1 MKLLCLDSNSI
12 LNRAFYGVKLLT
24 NKDGTYTNAIFG
36 FMNILLKLLGDV
48 QPDAVACAF
57 DLKAPTFRH
66 QMFDGYKAQRKGM
79 PQELVQQLPLI
90 KEVLT
95 DLGYP
100 ILTKEGY
107 EADDI
112 LGTLSAMCEQE
123 GHQCYIATGDRDSL
137 QLIGKNT
144 TVLLASSRAGKSE
157 TVVCDEAYF
166 REKYGTEPQGLVDIK
181 ALMGDSSDN
190 IPGVP
195 GIGEKTALKLIGQY
209 GTLDAVYEN
218 IDTLPVTK
226 SVKAKL
232 EAGRDSAYMS
242 RTLAKIDRAVPLD
255 VTLEDCKPKPRD
267 EAALFALLS
276 KLEMGSLIKRLDLS
290 GEYQPVA
297 QEGEE
302 EENAPLPEVR
312 YVEKSIDELLEQAGE
327 EAVLSILPLWDRE
340 DEENLN
346 LLAVCAGEQIILH
359 RPQEGALYEQQLIR
373 LFNAPN
379 PKVTFDCKS
388 LYHWTLR
395 RGSAIANLADDILL
409 SAYLLAANNNGYEI
423 DRLCAEY
430 SAGRRAEGMPEEM
443 EEDCRKLLTHCASLL
458 PLHEKLSAEIAANGQ
473 DKLLHEIELP
483 LSEVLA
489 SMEVCG
495 FAVDTAALTEY
506 GRMLDEKIDEYQNL
520 IYHLAGERFNINSTR
535 QLGEVLFEH
544 LGLPTRKKTKTGY
557 STSAEVLESLRGK
570 HEIIDAILEYRKV
583 AKLKSTYVDGLLKV
597 VGKDGRIH
605 THFNQADT
613 RTGRLSST
621 EPNLQNIPVRT
632 ELGREIRGAFVARG
646 PQGDSEGETLV
657 DADYSQIELRV
668 LAHISGDQH
677 MIEAFNSDEDIHT
690 KTASQVFK
698 MPLNFVTPE
707 MRRRAKAVNFG
718 IVYGIG
724 AFSLSQDI
732 GVTVSEADQYI
743 KDYLETYSGVRQY
756 MEDTVEF
763 AKENGY
769 IATLFGRRRA
779 LPEISARNK
788 NIVNFGK
795 RVAMNTPIQ
804 GTAADII
811 KIAMIRVYRRLM
823 QENLSAQLI
832 LQVHDEL
839 IVEAPEH
846 EVAQVEQ
853 LLKEEMEKAVSLK
866 VQLKADVGVGK
877 TWIDAK

>member
-232 EAGRDSAYMS
+232 EAGKDSAYMS

-255 VTLEDCKPKPRD
+255 ITLEDCKPKPRD

-290 GEYQPVA
+290 GEYQPAV

-327 EAVLSILPLWDRE
+327 EAVLSILALWDRE

-632 ELGREIRGAFVARG
+632 ELGSRLRAFFKAKSG
-646 PQGDSEGETLV
+646 CELV

>member
-226 SVKAKL
+226 SVKVKL

-290 GEYQPVA
+290 GEYQPAV

-443 EEDCRKLLTHCASLL
+443 EEDCCKLLTHCASLL

-520 IYHLAGERFNINSTR
+520 IYHLAGEQFNINSTR

-632 ELGREIRGAFVARG
+632 ELGSRLRAFFKAKSG
-646 PQGDSEGETLV
+646 CELV

>member
-24 NKDGTYTNAIFG
+24 NKDGVYTNAVYG
-36 FMNILLKLLGDV
+36 FMNILLKLLNDV

-66 QMFDGYKAQRKGM
+66 KMFDGYKAQRKGM
-79 PQELVQQLPLI
+79 PEELAQQLPVI
-90 KEVLT
+90 KELLD
-95 DLGYP
+95 DLGYR
-100 ILTKEGY
+100 ILTLEGY

-112 LGTLSAMCEQE
+112 LGTLSAMCEQQGQE
-123 GHQCYIATGDRDSL
+123 CYIATGDRDSL
-137 QLIGKNT
+137 QLIGDHT
-144 TVLLASSRAGKSE
+144 TVLLASSRMGKSE
-157 TVVCDEAYF
+157 TVICDEAYF
-166 REKYGTEPQGLVDIK
+166 YEKYGTKPHGLIDIK

-218 IDTLPVTK
+218 LDSLPVTK

-232 EAGRDSAYMS
+232 EAGKDSAYMS
-242 RTLAKIDRAVPLD
+242 RTLATIDRNVPLNI
-255 VTLEDCKPKPRD
+255 TLDDCKPKPRD
-267 EAALFALLS
+267 DAACFQLLS
-276 KLEMGSLIKRLDLS
+276 RLEMGSIIKRLGLS
-290 GEYQPVA
+290 ADVCAQPQPQ
-297 QEGEE
+297 QEEQPQQ
-302 EENAPLPEVR
+302 ALVQ
-312 YVEKSIDELLEQAGE
+312 YDAAALLDELLEEVGE
-327 EAVLSILPLWDRE
+327 QLPLSILALWDKE
-340 DEENLN
+340 DEEKLEA
-346 LLAVCAGEQIILH
+346 LAVCAGEKILLNL
-359 RPQEGALYEQQLIR
+359 PEEGALYEQQLVR
-373 LFNAPN
+373 LFHSKN
-379 PKVTFDCKS
+379 PKITFDCKS

-395 RGSAIANLADDILL
+395 HGCDLAHIADDILL
-409 SAYLLAANNNGYEI
+409 SAYLLAANNNSYDL
-423 DRLCAEY
+423 DRLSAEY
-430 SAGRRAEGMPEEM
+430 GAVRRVEGIPEEM
-443 EEDCRKLLTHCASLL
+443 AEQHARLLAQCACLL
-458 PLHEKLSAEIAANGQ
+458 PLHEKLAEEIAHNGQ
-473 DKLLHEIELP
+473 ESLLHDIELP

-495 FAVDTAALTEY
+495 FAVDTDALTEY

-520 IYHLAGERFNINSTR
+520 IYHLAGEEFNINSPK
-535 QLGEVLFEH
+535 QLGEVLFDH

-583 AKLKSTYVDGLLKV
+583 TKLKSTYVDGLLKV
-597 VGKDGRIH
+597 VGRDGRIH

-632 ELGREIRGAFVARG
+632 ELGSRLRAFFKAK
-646 PQGDSEGETLV
+646 EGCELV

-677 MIEAFNSDEDIHT
+677 MIEAFNSGEDIHQ

-698 MPLNFVTPE
+698 MPPDFVTPE

-732 GVTVSEADQYI
+732 GVTVAEADQYI
-743 KDYLETYSGVRQY
+743 KNYLDTYSGVRQY
-756 MEDTVEF
+756 MDDTVEF

-811 KIAMIRVYRRLM
+811 KIAMIRVYRRL
-823 QENLSAQLI
+823 QTEQLAARLI

-846 EVAQVEQ
+846 EIEQVKQ
-853 LLKEEMEKAVSLK
+853 LVQQEMEGAVALK

>member
-1 MKLLCLDSNSI
+1 M
-12 LNRAFYGVKLLT
+12 
-24 NKDGTYTNAIFG
+24 
-36 FMNILLKLLGDV
+36 
-48 QPDAVACAF
+48 
-57 DLKAPTFRH
+57 
-66 QMFDGYKAQRKGM
+66 
-79 PQELVQQLPLI
+79 
-90 KEVLT
+90 
-95 DLGYP
+95 
-100 ILTKEGY
+100 
-107 EADDI
+107 
-112 LGTLSAMCEQE
+112 
-123 GHQCYIATGDRDSL
+123 
-137 QLIGKNT
+137 
-144 TVLLASSRAGKSE
+144 
-157 TVVCDEAYF
+157 
-166 REKYGTEPQGLVDIK
+166 
-181 ALMGDSSDN
+181 
-190 IPGVP
+190 
-195 GIGEKTALKLIGQY
+195 
-209 GTLDAVYEN
+209 
-218 IDTLPVTK
+218 
-226 SVKAKL
+226 
-232 EAGRDSAYMS
+232 
-242 RTLAKIDRAVPLD
+242 
-255 VTLEDCKPKPRD
+255 
-267 EAALFALLS
+267 
-276 KLEMGSLIKRLDLS
+276 
-290 GEYQPVA
+290 
-297 QEGEE
+297 
-302 EENAPLPEVR
+302 
-312 YVEKSIDELLEQAGE
+312 
-327 EAVLSILPLWDRE
+327 
-340 DEENLN
+340 
-346 LLAVCAGEQIILH
+346 
-359 RPQEGALYEQQLIR
+359 
-373 LFNAPN
+373 
-379 PKVTFDCKS
+379 
-388 LYHWTLR
+388 
-395 RGSAIANLADDILL
+395 
-409 SAYLLAANNNGYEI
+409 
-423 DRLCAEY
+423 
-430 SAGRRAEGMPEEM
+430 
-443 EEDCRKLLTHCASLL
+443 L

-506 GRMLDEKIDEYQNL
+506 GKMLDEKIDEYQNL
-520 IYHLAGERFNINSTR
+520 IYHLAGEKFNINSTR

-632 ELGREIRGAFVARG
+632 ELGSRLRAFFKAKSG
-646 PQGDSEGETLV
+646 CELV

-698 MPLNFVTPE
+698 MPLDFVTPE

>member
-232 EAGRDSAYMS
+232 EAGKDSAYMS

-327 EAVLSILPLWDRE
+327 EAVLSILALWDRE

-430 SAGRRAEGMPEEM
+430 SAGRRAEGMQPAAAARKAERR
-443 EEDCRKLLTHCASLL
+443 DCSKRAGQ
-458 PLHEKLSAEIAANGQ
+458 AAAR
-473 DKLLHEIELP
+473 DR
-483 LSEVLA
+483 A
-489 SMEVCG
+489 
-495 FAVDTAALTEY
+495 AALRGAGLDGGLRLCGGHRGPDRIRQDA
-506 GRMLDEKIDEYQNL
+506 GREDRRVPEPD
-520 IYHLAGERFNINSTR
+520 
-535 QLGEVLFEH
+535 
-544 LGLPTRKKTKTGY
+544 LPSG
-557 STSAEVLESLRGK
+557 G
-570 HEIIDAILEYRKV
+570 RKV
-583 AKLKSTYVDGLLKV
+583 
-597 VGKDGRIH
+597 
-605 THFNQADT
+605 
-613 RTGRLSST
+613 
-621 EPNLQNIPVRT
+621 
-632 ELGREIRGAFVARG
+632 
-646 PQGDSEGETLV
+646 
-657 DADYSQIELRV
+657 
-668 LAHISGDQH
+668 
-677 MIEAFNSDEDIHT
+677 
-690 KTASQVFK
+690 
-698 MPLNFVTPE
+698 
-707 MRRRAKAVNFG
+707 
-718 IVYGIG
+718 
-724 AFSLSQDI
+724 
-732 GVTVSEADQYI
+732 
-743 KDYLETYSGVRQY
+743 
-756 MEDTVEF
+756 
-763 AKENGY
+763 
-769 IATLFGRRRA
+769 
-779 LPEISARNK
+779 
-788 NIVNFGK
+788 
-795 RVAMNTPIQ
+795 
-804 GTAADII
+804 
-811 KIAMIRVYRRLM
+811 
-823 QENLSAQLI
+823 
-832 LQVHDEL
+832 
-839 IVEAPEH
+839 
-846 EVAQVEQ
+846 
-853 LLKEEMEKAVSLK
+853 
-866 VQLKADVGVGK
+866 
-877 TWIDAK
+877 